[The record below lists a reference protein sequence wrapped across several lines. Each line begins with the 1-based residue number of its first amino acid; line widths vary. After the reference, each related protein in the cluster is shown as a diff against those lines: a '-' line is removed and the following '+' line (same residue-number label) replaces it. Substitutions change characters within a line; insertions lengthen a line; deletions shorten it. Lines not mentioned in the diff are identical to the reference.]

1 MSTQRVS
8 SVKIPVFDK
17 ENYGLWKKKMMLFL
31 QVANPKYLGVL
42 KNGPKIPMVIV
53 AESIENN
60 IVVSAAR
67 TYPKDPADYTADEK
81 EDASLDI
88 NLQLILVE
96 SLDPIMYNHVVNC
109 KDAKHIWETIETINE
124 GTEEVRENRLEIL
137 TSEYEHF
144 KSTTGEGISEV
155 FERYNKLI
163 NKLNLQGKFYTQK
176 EINRK
181 FLLTLPTHLEHRIT
195 AIRESRDMNEVSLE
209 RLYGVLKTY
218 ELEQIQQKEIYGKGR
233 VVSATTA
240 LVAEVPQRVEEKI
253 IQSSGLNRE
262 TITAEY
268 GITSPNQSD
277 GDFYSLEELEQL
289 EDESMALIV
298 KRFGK
303 FRFRRNPDF
312 KFKTNV
318 NRFQRGGSST
328 SNSSRGGYRT
338 GMVDRSKIRCF
349 NCNEMGH
356 FATECKKPRQFKNTS
371 YDVSQKKK
379 SGKAYL
385 AEGKSWDDSESED
398 EEVGNLALMA
408 ISDNPSSSKPQVT
421 FTDTEMIYHLSG
433 TLDCARREND
443 RIILQNTA
451 LEKEVTELR
460 TVHINQDKLKQ
471 EIVILENRVNLYKQL
486 ETNLKVII
494 TDLETKV
501 RGYYN
506 STVKAKEIFNQQAI
520 SQTVGIGFDYNEA
533 VGKLSINSP
542 NRVSAKERGIPHV
555 LKGVD
560 KPLFRKSI
568 AEPFNE
574 TSIFIQ
580 EELRTEDR
588 LANDAMSSKSV
599 SVDPVKVVLTTETV
613 SDTDKLE
620 QKDNMHNMP
629 KIVISHEACGV
640 VNCMS
645 CAFNVMYAYFNS
657 KHASSDETA
666 PRQHMNSKKH
676 VKSKTVSVNHLNNM
690 KHAKGKG
697 FSPQQLNPV
706 NNVKSKTACLPK
718 SRMETSVPKPKQK
731 TVKAVYK
738 VKKSVDEKV
747 NDVESKTASSPKSR
761 VKTFPPKP
769 KQKVVK
775 ATYMVKCSV
784 SDKTD
789 SVKSDNNVKPDKNQF
804 FKFAGPNQVW
814 VPKKV

>member
-124 GTEEVRENRLEIL
+124 GIKEVRENRLEIL

-144 KSTTGEGISEV
+144 KSTSGEGISEV

-163 NKLNLQGKFYTQK
+163 NKLNLQGNFYTQK

-253 IQSSGLNRE
+253 VQSSGLNQE

-303 FRFRRNPDF
+303 FRFRRNP
-312 KFKTNV
+312 KFKVKSNV

-506 STVKAKEIFNQQAI
+506 STVKVKEIFNQQAI

-588 LANDAMSSKSV
+588 LAIDAMSSKSV
-599 SVDPVKVVLTTETV
+599 SGVPVKVVLTTETV

-629 KIVISHEACGV
+629 KIDISHEACGV
-640 VNCMS
+640 ANCMS

-657 KHASSDETA
+657 KHASSDKTA
-666 PRQHMNSKKH
+666 PRQHMNSKMH
-676 VKSKTVSVNHLNNM
+676 VRTKAIPVNHLNNM

-697 FSPQQLNPV
+697 FSLN
-706 NNVKSKTACLPK
+706 N
-718 SRMETSVPKPKQK
+718 
-731 TVKAVYK
+731 
-738 VKKSVDEKV
+738 
-747 NDVESKTASSPKSR
+747 
-761 VKTFPPKP
+761 
-769 KQKVVK
+769 
-775 ATYMVKCSV
+775 
-784 SDKTD
+784 
-789 SVKSDNNVKPDKNQF
+789 
-804 FKFAGPNQVW
+804 
-814 VPKKV
+814 